1 MLSPT
6 IYWLLLGGIAAYAF
20 IRGRVDERLV
30 ALTCILATL
39 ITWLFNSPLS
49 ERFGRVENGV
59 LVADLL
65 ALAGFTLVAL
75 RSDRFWPMW
84 VAGLQLTTT
93 MAHLFKAIE
102 MDLMPQAYAA
112 AARFWAYPIFLII
125 IIATWRG
132 HRRRT
137 NGSEVREGQ
146 QATA

>member
-6 IYWLLLGGIAAYAF
+6 IYWLLLAGIAAYAF
-20 IRGRVDERLV
+20 VRGRLDERLV
-30 ALTCILATL
+30 ALTCVVATL

-49 ERFGRVENGV
+49 ERFGQVENGV
-59 LVADLL
+59 LAADLL

-93 MAHLFKAIE
+93 MAHLLKAVE
-102 MDLMPQAYAA
+102 LDLMPQAYAA

-125 IIATWRG
+125 LIATWRG

-137 NGSEVREGQ
+137 SGDEVHEGQ
-146 QATA
+146 KATA